1 MSARAIVPLLIATA
15 MLAGCSTT
23 ETRSY
28 RLDPAAP
35 ALATW
40 NGKPMSKVIEVWGAP
55 TERENDGEGGTILVY
70 REELPVTLSSST
82 REGMQPPPPGPNAS
96 DSTGSVSTQR
106 VTKIRAR
113 FWVDAGGTVY
123 RYWFS
128 NAVYEKG
135 DDDLPAPKKPPVEES
150 EPHP

>member
-1 MSARAIVPLLIATA
+1 MKSSVAGTILLAVA
-15 MLAGCSTT
+15 VVSGCATT

-40 NGKPMSKVIEVWGAP
+40 NGKSLAKVLDVWGAP
-55 TERENDGEGGTILVY
+55 TERQSDGEGGSILVY
-70 REELPVTLSSST
+70 RDNLPITVSSST
-82 REGMQPPPPGPNAS
+82 RDGTKPPSPSPNAGDAS
-96 DSTGSVSTQR
+96 GSTTSER
-106 VTKIRAR
+106 LTKVRAR

-128 NAVYEKG
+128 NDVYEKG
-135 DDDLPAPKKPPVEES
+135 EGDLPAPKKAETGAG
-150 EPHP
+150 HR